1 MVAAYFR
8 GYTVRITASGS
19 LRAKGRMARTPT
31 TTSNTRI
38 PRLRRACDLP
48 YLRLLWP
55 VIVGSPPPQD
65 HASEFVRLLSK
76 SIQVSV
82 ILYRQVG
89 SPGLLL
95 ARELQ
100 RLLVQTP
107 LRSPR
112 TTPLFR
118 HRDGHGDVEVPAPAR
133 LEQQRY
139 LDHEELRH
147 RSLDTP
153 VGLATHQ
160 RMQYLF
166 QIPQCPGVTEYLAAE
181 GFAVDTVRSS
191 DTFPEAFDNP
201 GYRPAIVLQEVVH
214 DLIGRGRLRAWQV
227 TQEADQRTLARR
239 KRTGDGYGHRSFHG
253 PSL

>member
-19 LRAKGRMARTPT
+19 LRAKGRIARTPT

-38 PRLRRACDLP
+38 PRLRPARDLP
-48 YLRLLWP
+48 YLRLLPP

-95 ARELQ
+95 ARELPRLHGPQ
-100 RLLVQTP
+100 RRLVQTP

-118 HRDGHGDVEVPAPAR
+118 HRDGHGDVEGPAPSR
-133 LEQQRY
+133 
-139 LDHEELRH
+139 
-147 RSLDTP
+147 T
-153 VGLATHQ
+153 
-160 RMQYLF
+160 
-166 QIPQCPGVTEYLAAE
+166 AA
-181 GFAVDTVRSS
+181 VS
-191 DTFPEAFDNP
+191 
-201 GYRPAIVLQEVVH
+201 RP
-214 DLIGRGRLRAWQV
+214 RRA
-227 TQEADQRTLARR
+227 
-239 KRTGDGYGHRSFHG
+239 
-253 PSL
+253 PP

>member
-1 MVAAYFR
+1 M
-8 GYTVRITASGS
+8 VRITASGT
-19 LRAKGRMARTPT
+19 LRAKGRMARTPM

-38 PRLRRACDLP
+38 PRRRRARALP
-48 YLRLLWP
+48 YLRLLPW
-55 VIVGSPPPQD
+55 VAVGSSFLHD
-65 HASEFVRLLSK
+65 HAPEIVCLLPE
-76 SIQVSV
+76 SIRVSI

-89 SPGLLL
+89 PPSLLL
-95 ARELQ
+95 TRELPCLHGPQ
-100 RLLVQTP
+100 RRLVQAP
-107 LRSPR
+107 PRSPR
-112 TTPLFR
+112 TAPLFR

-139 LDHEELRH
+139 LHDEELRH

-166 QIPQCPGVTEYLAAE
+166 QIPQYPGVTEYLAAE
-181 GFAVDTVRSS
+181 GFAVDTVRST

-201 GYRPAIVLQEVVH
+201 GYRPAVVLQEVVH
-214 DLIGRGRLRAWQV
+214 DLIGRGRLCTWQV